1 MYFIGLDMSLRSP
14 GWVVCDYEKKI
25 MHVFGIRQRQSDP
38 LGMYCGKHQGFFW
51 KFSLYHHDDF
61 QLSSDAVHDRTRI
74 YQRLVS
80 SIIASLHFS
89 MPNAYAN
96 ASTNASA
103 TPRPIHILIE
113 NYAYGAIGSRASHI
127 LPELGGMVRTQL
139 SLAFPTAQ
147 WVEKMP
153 VTIKKSFTGSGRAK
167 KKDMI
172 KEYHRRGYP
181 ELPSSA
187 HPWEDMVDGLAMA
200 LCLRDLVRPAI
211 SLYSKLR

>member
-38 LGMYCGKHQGFFW
+38 LGMYCGKHQGFLW

-61 QLSSDAVHDRTRI
+61 QLSSDTVHDRTRI

-89 MPNAYAN
+89 MPDHD
-96 ASTNASA
+96 T
-103 TPRPIHILIE
+103 RPIHILIE
-113 NYAYGAIGSRASHI
+113 HYAFHAKGGKAMHV
-127 LPELGGMVRTQL
+127 LPELGGLVRTQL
-139 SLAFPTAQ
+139 SLAFPKAQ
-147 WVEKMP
+147 WIEMVP
-153 VTIKKSFTGSGRAK
+153 STIKKSFTGSGRAK

-187 HPWEDMVDGLAMA
+187 HPWEDMVDGLAMV